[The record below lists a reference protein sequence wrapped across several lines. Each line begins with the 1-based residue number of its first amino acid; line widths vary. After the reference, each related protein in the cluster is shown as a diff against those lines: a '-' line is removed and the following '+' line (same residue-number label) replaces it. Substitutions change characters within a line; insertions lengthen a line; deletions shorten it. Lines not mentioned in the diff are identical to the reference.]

1 MKREST
7 LPPGPL
13 ATDPVPPTFEA
24 IYASH
29 WRWVWWTVRRLGV
42 PARWCANAAQEVFLV
57 VHRRLSEYQPR
68 NRLKGWLGA
77 IAARVAKAFQRRE
90 LPRVESFD
98 EGTGSDAHAL
108 LAVADR
114 EREIGADDELQRVL
128 DDLDADQRYL
138 LLTHHRDEV
147 PVGEIAVHMGIPVG
161 TVQSR
166 LHHARQAFKAA
177 WKRQRAR
184 DRRGGANVFHLFGPM
199 KLLVADRQ
207 TPPLPDG
214 VREHLWSGIQRA
226 LRNGGGGHGSDGGSG
241 GSTPGAGPATVAPVP
256 PAALAGE
263 LSGTLAVTLAVIFVA
278 LAAAGAFAAGV
289 LVGRASERPVPAV
302 QREIAA
308 QPPAPTPAPPSPPPA
323 PSGAAAAASIA
334 PTASAAPAPL
344 GAWRFHGGD
353 RRAEEREALSIS
365 ALLQAGRIG
374 EARTRLKS
382 FERAYP
388 NSPRLD
394 PFREALASP

>member
-7 LPPGPL
+7 RPPRPS
-13 ATDPVPPTFEA
+13 TTEPVAPTFEA

-42 PARWCANAAQEVFLV
+42 PARWCADAAQEVFLV

-77 IAARVAKAFQRRE
+77 IAARVAKAFRRRE
-90 LPRVESFD
+90 PPRVESFD
-98 EGTGSDAHAL
+98 DGTGSDALAL
-108 LAVADR
+108 LAVDDR
-114 EREIGADDELQRVL
+114 EQEIGADDELQLVL

-147 PVGEIAVHMGIPVG
+147 PVGEIAEHLGIPVG
-161 TVQSR
+161 TIQSR

-214 VREHLWSGIQRA
+214 VREQVWSGIQRA
-226 LRNGGGGHGSDGGSG
+226 LRNGGGNGGPTS
-241 GSTPGAGPATVAPVP
+241 GAGPTSVAPMP
-256 PAALAGE
+256 PGTLVGE
-263 LSGTLAVTLAVIFVA
+263 LSSTMAVTLGVIIVA
-278 LAAAGAFAAGV
+278 LVAAGAFAAGV
-289 LVGRASERPVPAV
+289 LVGRASERPAPAM
-302 QREIAA
+302 RPEIVS
-308 QPPAPTPAPPSPPPA
+308 QPPAPTTAPPSPPPA
-323 PSGAAAAASIA
+323 PSGAAAAASLA
-334 PTASAAPAPL
+334 PTASAAPGPL

-365 ALLQAGRIG
+365 ALLQAGRTG
-374 EARTRLKS
+374 EARAQLES

-394 PFREALASP
+394 QFREALASP